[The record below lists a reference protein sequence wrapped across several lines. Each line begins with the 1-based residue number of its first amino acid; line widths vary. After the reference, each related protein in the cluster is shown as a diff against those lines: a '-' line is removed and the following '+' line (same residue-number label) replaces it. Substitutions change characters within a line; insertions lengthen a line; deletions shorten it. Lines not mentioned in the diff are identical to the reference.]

1 MELISRRDG
10 VVRAAKV
17 KQGGAVQVH
26 SMKHLFPLK
35 LSLSVGGEDQV
46 PALPSSAGASAD
58 NLAPIPPQTLPSD
71 KEVVV

>member
-1 MELISRRDG
+1 M
-10 VVRAAKV
+10 
-17 KQGGAVQVH
+17 QVH